1 MKYLKVFVDFA
12 KDIEGLT
19 DTEAGRLLRAMLKY
33 ADTGEELNLR
43 GAERILWPVAKKG
56 IDNQRDKYAHI
67 CEVNK
72 QNITNRYEPLRT
84 ATNGNDPLQEKEKDK
99 EEDNKLMGYSQSFVP
114 STGIAD
120 DGAELERM
128 IERLN
133 LDLYQ
138 GSDRLFAKAIEN
150 AIRTMYSADHIR
162 VNGRTIPQ
170 GAARN
175 ALRSL
180 TIDHI
185 DYILAKLED
194 QEPEEPV
201 NNGQAYLISCI
212 YNAPADFAVNQKRQ
226 SGRR

>member
-33 ADTGEELNLR
+33 ADTGEELSLR

-56 IDNQRDKYAHI
+56 IDNQREAYKHI

-72 QNITNRYEPLRT
+72 ANAANRNDSQRT
-84 ATNGNDPLQEKEKDK
+84 VTNGNNPLQEKDK
-99 EEDNKLMGYSQSFVP
+99 EEENKLLCNSPSFVP
-114 STGIAD
+114 SMGSAEES
-120 DGAELERM
+120 AELERM
-128 IERLN
+128 IEGLN
-133 LDLYQ
+133 LALYQ

-170 GAARN
+170 GAARSV
-175 ALRSL
+175 LRTL

-212 YNAPADFAVNQKRQ
+212 YNAPADCAVNQKRQ
-226 SGRR
+226 FGRR